1 MTYQEFVENVKEKL
15 AVREE
20 LKNVT
25 LSVESRMKNNGFERT
40 GIIFAEKGK
49 EASPLF
55 YMEESFQK
63 YVNGEC
69 LDVIIEDIITTWKQ
83 VQVEME
89 KKILSYDLEHY
100 NSIKNS
106 IQYRLINYEKN
117 KDMLNN
123 VPHRKYLN
131 LAVVYVLNLSE
142 NDYGMET
149 MLITNKHMTL
159 WKVSLDEI
167 ENQAKN
173 SVFNSAERFQMIG
186 LNQLI
191 EERVGIKEPEEY
203 ETMYVLTNMY
213 RNYGANVI
221 LCQDF
226 MEKVAERLN
235 CDFYAIPSSVH
246 EIILIKWND
255 APSKE
260 EMNEMLN
267 EVNRSQVPEDE
278 ILGDKVFYYSRKEK
292 KLSIW

>member
-159 WKVSLDEI
+159 WNVSLDEI
-167 ENQAKN
+167 ENQARN
-173 SVFNSAERFQMIG
+173 SVFNSAEHFQMIG

-191 EERVGIKEPEEY
+191 EGLVGIKEPEEY

-213 RNYGANVI
+213 RNYE
-221 LCQDF
+221 LT
-226 MEKVAERLN
+226 
-235 CDFYAIPSSVH
+235 
-246 EIILIKWND
+246 
-255 APSKE
+255 
-260 EMNEMLN
+260 
-267 EVNRSQVPEDE
+267 
-278 ILGDKVFYYSRKEK
+278 
-292 KLSIW
+292 

>member
-1 MTYQEFVENVKEKL
+1 M
-15 AVREE
+15 
-20 LKNVT
+20 
-25 LSVESRMKNNGFERT
+25 
-40 GIIFAEKGK
+40 
-49 EASPLF
+49 
-55 YMEESFQK
+55 
-63 YVNGEC
+63 NGEC

-159 WKVSLDEI
+159 WNVSLDEI

-292 KLSIW
+292 RLSIW

>member
-106 IQYRLINYEKN
+106 IQYRLINYEK
-117 KDMLNN
+117 
-123 VPHRKYLN
+123 
-131 LAVVYVLNLSE
+131 
-142 NDYGMET
+142 
-149 MLITNKHMTL
+149 
-159 WKVSLDEI
+159 
-167 ENQAKN
+167 
-173 SVFNSAERFQMIG
+173 
-186 LNQLI
+186 
-191 EERVGIKEPEEY
+191 IK
-203 ETMYVLTNMY
+203 T
-213 RNYGANVI
+213 
-221 LCQDF
+221 C
-226 MEKVAERLN
+226 
-235 CDFYAIPSSVH
+235 
-246 EIILIKWND
+246 
-255 APSKE
+255 
-260 EMNEMLN
+260 
-267 EVNRSQVPEDE
+267 
-278 ILGDKVFYYSRKEK
+278 
-292 KLSIW
+292 